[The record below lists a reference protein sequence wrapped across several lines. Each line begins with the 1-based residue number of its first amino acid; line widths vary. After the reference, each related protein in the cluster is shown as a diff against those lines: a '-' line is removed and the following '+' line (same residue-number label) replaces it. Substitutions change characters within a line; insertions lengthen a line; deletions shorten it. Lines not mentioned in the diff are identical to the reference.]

1 MFLSGCLSV
10 SLRGYILGLWQ
21 RSLPFSSNWLAPLSP
36 YMLGNWTCNPNPR
49 IPIIALSSSLCI
61 PHTSHPSVSL
71 SMDPSLTTGSK
82 GIYNLALSKHIA
94 AEAACLSHNT
104 KYQYE
109 MDFYVQYIASN
120 ISFHYLNPWRQR
132 AASPSAV
139 RGECSNSFWGS
150 PTRIIHKG
158 FNIKI
163 FCSALALNNSCLAFV
178 FIGIGSR
185 GVIRHYREPWF
196 N

>member
-10 SLRGYILGLWQ
+10 FLWGYIPGVWQ
-21 RSLPFSSNWLAPLSP
+21 RSLPFSSNWPAPLSP
-36 YMLGNWTCNPNPR
+36 CKLDNWICNPNPR
-49 IPIIALSSSLCI
+49 IPIIGLSSPLCI
-61 PHTSHPSVSL
+61 PHSFI
-71 SMDPSLTTGSK
+71 DPSLTTGSK
-82 GIYNLALSKHIA
+82 GIYNPALSKHIA
-94 AEAACLSHNT
+94 AEAAYLSHNT
-104 KYQYE
+104 KYQYK

-132 AASPSAV
+132 AASPTAV
-139 RGECSNSFWGS
+139 RGEQGNSFWGS
-150 PTRIIHKG
+150 PAGIIHKG

-163 FCSALALNNSCLAFV
+163 FRSALALNNSCLASV